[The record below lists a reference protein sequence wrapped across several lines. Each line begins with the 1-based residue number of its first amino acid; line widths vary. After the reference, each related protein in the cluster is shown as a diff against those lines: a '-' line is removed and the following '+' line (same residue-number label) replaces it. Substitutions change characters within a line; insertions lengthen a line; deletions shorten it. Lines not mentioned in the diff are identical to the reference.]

1 MEAVSTRLIEWGV
14 AELALGGQ
22 VENGDCCVVQPFA
35 GGVLLAAVD
44 GLGHGHEAAAA
55 ARIAA
60 ATLGQFASEPLA
72 ALFYRCH
79 EGLRHTRGVVMS
91 LASFHAGEPTMAW
104 CGVGSVAGVL
114 QRVGPFG
121 SPASDT
127 LLLRSGV
134 VGSHLPPL
142 RASTYA
148 VNPGDTLILAT
159 DGIRP
164 GFAEE
169 LLPLVPPQPAAD
181 RILSRYAR
189 GTDDALVLVARY
201 RGGTA

>member
-1 MEAVSTRLIEWGV
+1 MSPGPCR
-14 AELALGGQ
+14 
-22 VENGDCCVVQPFA
+22 
-35 GGVLLAAVD
+35 AASPPP
-44 GLGHGHEAAAA
+44 AAW
-55 ARIAA
+55 
-60 ATLGQFASEPLA
+60 ASGSRA
-72 ALFYRCH
+72 ALFYRFH

-164 GFAEE
+164 GLAEE

-201 RGGTA
+201 R

>member
-1 MEAVSTRLIEWGV
+1 MLRVSSEIAVATSVRSVGP
-14 AELALGGQ
+14 
-22 VENGDCCVVQPFA
+22 NPS
-35 GGVLLAAVD
+35 
-44 GLGHGHEAAAA
+44 AAASSRPFWRA
-55 ARIAA
+55 K
-60 ATLGQFASEPLA
+60 TTSASE
-72 ALFYRCH
+72 
-79 EGLRHTRGVVMS
+79 
-91 LASFHAGEPTMAW
+91 
-104 CGVGSVAGVL
+104 
-114 QRVGPFG
+114 
-121 SPASDT
+121 T

-142 RASTYA
+142 SASVHA
-148 VNPGDTLILAT
+148 VNPGDMLILAT

>member
-1 MEAVSTRLIEWGV
+1 MTTGFIEWGV
-14 AELALGGQ
+14 AELALAGQ

-35 GGVLLAAVD
+35 DGVLVAAMD

-60 ATLGQFASEPLA
+60 ATLEQFASEPLA

-79 EGLRHTRGVVMS
+79 ERLRHTRGVVMS
-91 LASFHAGEPTMAW
+91 VASFRAGEPTMAW
-104 CGVGSVAGVL
+104 CGVGSVAAVL
-114 QRVGPFG
+114 QRAGPFG
-121 SPASDT
+121 TPASET

-142 RASTYA
+142 SASVHA
-148 VNPGDTLILAT
+148 VNPGDILILAT
-159 DGIRP
+159 DGIRR

-169 LLPLVPPQPAAD
+169 PLRLVPPQPAAD
-181 RILSRYAR
+181 RILTRHAR
-189 GTDDALVLVARY
+189 GTDDALVLVARH
-201 RGGTA
+201 RGGTS